1 MEKRKVLILCNKLTG
16 GGVEKVMQDVAN
28 YLAKKSD
35 LYDVTVTTL
44 EGPDEGRD
52 LLSKNIT
59 IKGIFRSK
67 AAYKKWSLP
76 WVWFKVRQ
84 LFYCI
89 YLTLGKYDI
98 VLTIKDGWYIKL
110 GAHMKANRKIAWV
123 HTAALNS
130 DWASAFFKSPEE
142 ERNCMAAFSR
152 VICVS
157 ECKRELVI
165 DYSGDPGNLVVCYN
179 PLNVEEIL
187 KRSNEEIEL
196 PSERTHPIFIAVN
209 RLSAEK
215 ENIRLLECVKQ
226 LGKDYDFSLWIV
238 GDGEERDNLEKYIQ
252 DNNLTNV
259 TLLGWQSN
267 PYPFMKAADWFVSAS
282 TCETYGLTLQEANI
296 LEKPGLIAT
305 LSVFE
310 ECADHKK
317 NLLVDN
323 SVEGL
328 LDGMR
333 AILDGT
339 VKIDVSNDPVELQ
352 KIMYDDRFE
361 KIERTMLG

>member
-28 YLAKKSD
+28 YLAEKSD

-142 ERNCMAAFSR
+142 ERNCMAAYSK

-165 DYSGDPGNLVVCYN
+165 DYSGDPGISC
-179 PLNVEEIL
+179 
-187 KRSNEEIEL
+187 
-196 PSERTHPIFIAVN
+196 
-209 RLSAEK
+209 
-215 ENIRLLECVKQ
+215 LL
-226 LGKDYDFSLWIV
+226 
-238 GDGEERDNLEKYIQ
+238 
-252 DNNLTNV
+252 
-259 TLLGWQSN
+259 
-267 PYPFMKAADWFVSAS
+267 
-282 TCETYGLTLQEANI
+282 
-296 LEKPGLIAT
+296 
-305 LSVFE
+305 
-310 ECADHKK
+310 
-317 NLLVDN
+317 
-323 SVEGL
+323 
-328 LDGMR
+328 
-333 AILDGT
+333 
-339 VKIDVSNDPVELQ
+339 
-352 KIMYDDRFE
+352 
-361 KIERTMLG
+361 

>member
-1 MEKRKVLILCNKLTG
+1 MEKI
-16 GGVEKVMQDVAN
+16 MQDVAN
-28 YLAKKSD
+28 YLAEKSD

-44 EGPDEGRD
+44 EGPDEGRE
-52 LLSKNIT
+52 LLSENIT
-59 IKGIFRSK
+59 IKGVFRSK

-76 WVWFKVRQ
+76 WAWFKVRQ

-142 ERNCMAAFSR
+142 ERKCMAAYSK

-165 DYSGDPGNLVVCYN
+165 NYSGDPENLVVCYN
-179 PLNVEEIL
+179 PLNVEDIL
-187 KRSNEEIEL
+187 RRANEEIKL
-196 PSERTHPIFIAVN
+196 PPETVHPIFIAAN
-209 RLSAEK
+209 RLVDVK
-215 ENIRLLECVKQ
+215 ENIRILECVKQ
-226 LGKDYDFSLWIV
+226 LRNNYDFSLWIV
-238 GDGEERDNLEKYIQ
+238 GDGEERDNLEKYIES
-252 DNNLTNV
+252 NKLTNV
-259 TLLGWQSN
+259 KLFGWQSN

-296 LEKPGLIAT
+296 LEKPGLVAT
-305 LSVFE
+305 LPVFE
-310 ECADHKK
+310 ECADQKK
-317 NLLVDN
+317 NLMVDN

-328 LDGMR
+328 LRGMR

-339 VKIDVSNDPVELQ
+339 VKIDASNDPAELQ
-352 KIMYDDRFE
+352 KVMYDDRFE
-361 KIERTMLG
+361 KIERTILG